1 MDNTRKRKSAADR
14 RAEIIE
20 TVIALSAD
28 IGPDRVT
35 TQHLA
40 DRVGVTQPAIFRHF
54 STKSEIWDAVSARIA
69 ENVTEA
75 AKPKADQTGT
85 HLSNDTIHAH
95 LGRYFK
101 LVHQRPSVPSILHSR
116 ELQAGNEALR
126 LRFQTLMHN
135 RRTWIAD
142 LVHRGQKDGHHR
154 ADLRAKD
161 IANLILNAVQGL
173 SMQWTLENR
182 GFDLITEGGR
192 LTDTL
197 MDSIRQP

>member
-1 MDNTRKRKSAADR
+1 MDRTRKRKSAADR
-14 RAEIIE
+14 RAEIID

-54 STKSEIWDAVSARIA
+54 STKTEIWDAVSARIT
-69 ENVTEA
+69 ENVIEA
-75 AKPKADQTGT
+75 AKPKAESTGA
-85 HLSNDTIHAH
+85 HLENDTIPEH
-95 LGRYFK
+95 LGRYFR
-101 LVHQRPSVPSILHSR
+101 LVNQRPSVPSILHSR
-116 ELQAGNEALR
+116 ELQARNEALR

-142 LVHRGQKDGHHR
+142 LVHRGQRDGQHR
-154 ADLRAKD
+154 ADLGAKD
-161 IANLILNAVQGL
+161 MANLILNAVQGL
-173 SMQWTLENR
+173 SMQWTLEAR
-182 GFDLITEGGR
+182 GFDLITEGER